1 GAARKI
7 RAARERRSRDEMRR
21 SRHELAPVT
30 GVLAAMVLAHT
41 ASVQQSAAGSVRGHV
56 VETVL
61 QGVAERLQSGDE
73 ASARR
78 LIHAAMRCRHA
89 PSHRSPDPLDPASM
103 WPCMRLRV

>member
-1 GAARKI
+1 
-7 RAARERRSRDEMRR
+7 MRR
-21 SRHELAPVT
+21 SRHELPPVT

-89 PSHRSPDPLDPASM
+89 PSHRSPDPLDPTSI

>member
-1 GAARKI
+1 
-7 RAARERRSRDEMRR
+7 MRR
-21 SRHELAPVT
+21 SRHELAP
-30 GVLAAMVLAHT
+30 VLAAMVLAHT

-89 PSHRSPDPLDPASM
+89 HPTEAPTRWTPRQCGRACGFACEH
-103 WPCMRLRV
+103 